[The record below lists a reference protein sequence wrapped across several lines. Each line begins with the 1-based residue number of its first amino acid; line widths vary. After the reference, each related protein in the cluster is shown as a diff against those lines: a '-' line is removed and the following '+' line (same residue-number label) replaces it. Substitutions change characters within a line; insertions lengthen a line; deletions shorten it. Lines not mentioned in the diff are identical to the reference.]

1 MSLIARVVSPG
12 APIKGQ
18 TPSYQWF
25 LANSSPSTPELAE
38 LFRQARACDVEI
50 YIIEKAHALKTKAI
64 EKVVL
69 DFQEKV
75 REYGLKALEEAKGHT
90 LRLNQQVAARQNAI
104 QASLANYLSLQ
115 ATQTSGQIS
124 GQQSAYLQILRA
136 LQVLSPHLKF
146 PLTDLESN
154 ALKNGCLTPSPFQCV
169 IPELLLAYRLMYISS
184 LLPVA
189 SHGLCPLGRAT
200 VKISATPSRPLLTNN
215 VLSHWFA

>member
-1 MSLIARVVSPG
+1 MPLTTRFISPG

-90 LRLNQQVAARQNAI
+90 LRLNQQVAARQSAI
-104 QASLANYLSLQ
+104 QGSLANYLSLQ
-115 ATQTSGQIS
+115 ATQTPGQIS
-124 GQQSAYLQILRA
+124 GQQSAYLQLLRA
-136 LQVLSPHLKF
+136 LQVLPPSLIPILFLRLGFRSPHTF
-146 PLTDLESN
+146 RSPVISI
-154 ALKNGCLTPSPFQCV
+154 CLLVWVCMTLIRLSV
-169 IPELLLAYRLMYISS
+169 I
-184 LLPVA
+184 
-189 SHGLCPLGRAT
+189 
-200 VKISATPSRPLLTNN
+200 
-215 VLSHWFA
+215 